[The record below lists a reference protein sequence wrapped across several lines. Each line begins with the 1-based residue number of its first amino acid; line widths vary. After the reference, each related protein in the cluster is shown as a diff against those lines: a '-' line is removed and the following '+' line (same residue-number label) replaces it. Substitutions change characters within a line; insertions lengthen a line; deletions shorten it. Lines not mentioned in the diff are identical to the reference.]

1 MSVQHPLRIIRATGF
16 WQRFRGLMWTDAL
29 PADQALLIQGCASVH
44 TFFMRFALDV
54 VYLNKQMQ
62 IVKLEMNVPPWR
74 MTWGGAGARHTLEMA
89 AGGIDRYKLHI
100 GGTID

>member
-1 MSVQHPLRIIRATGF
+1 MFVKQPIRIIRATGF

-29 PADQALLIQGCASVH
+29 AEDHALLIEHCASVH

-74 MTWGGAGARHTLEMA
+74 LSWGGSGARHTLEMA
-89 AGGIDRYKLHI
+89 AGGIERFKLNI
-100 GGTID
+100 GDTID